1 MVGGF
6 FRCFQQQRKE
16 QGLYSGLPVLG
27 VQIVERGRKIDE
39 EKENDVFFPSFSP
52 KWSNS
57 LRPSE
62 HCALL
67 PERLEQAVK

>member
-52 KWSNS
+52 K
-57 LRPSE
+57 
-62 HCALL
+62 
-67 PERLEQAVK
+67 